1 VVTCYNLW
9 LQGCR
14 KLFIFGGQRSKEYL
28 NDLFTIHVD
37 THEVNERSGVG
48 KDHWIIPAAGFTQRA
63 TIDPDLN
70 EIYVLS
76 VSECYI
82 ITQVRTN
89 SRKGISEHAMKAYMA
104 SDTVWT
110 LVVICI
116 WQFVPNIE
124 IVLKST
130 WMEEIIYVP
139 YFSWMSWF
147 CSVYFVFGFCI
158 QYVLW
163 IILLAPI
170 WIYCLLCFFLTFT
183 LRLCSSLTNKC
194 TIYYLG

>member
-1 VVTCYNLW
+1 
-9 LQGCR
+9 
-14 KLFIFGGQRSKEYL
+14 
-28 NDLFTIHVD
+28 VD

-89 SRKGISEHAMKAYMA
+89 NRKGKGKGISVHAMKAYMA
-104 SDTVWT
+104 SDTEWT

-116 WQFVPNIE
+116 
-124 IVLKST
+124 
-130 WMEEIIYVP
+130 
-139 YFSWMSWF
+139 
-147 CSVYFVFGFCI
+147 
-158 QYVLW
+158 
-163 IILLAPI
+163 
-170 WIYCLLCFFLTFT
+170 
-183 LRLCSSLTNKC
+183 
-194 TIYYLG
+194 